1 MIDKA
6 PKIIIIM
13 IVEIGFKKIKNEIIK
28 AKTIISSKNYSNLI
42 NFSKISIASVLL

>member
-1 MIDKA
+1 MIDKE

-28 AKTIISSKNYSNLI
+28 AKTIISSK
-42 NFSKISIASVLL
+42 KLLKFNG